1 MKSTVLKFNPFF
13 LYILCLYEFIKCKTI
28 YIDNYNEEK
37 VNNSI
42 ICSTKNSDLYL
53 PNEYNDF
60 EKEEVFS
67 TTLNIGKIQTIFL
80 NSSNIYQ
87 FYFSKIKVESDLLVN
102 IYPLDCPI
110 QISASDESITI
121 ENISN
126 YEYDAFFVI
135 IKKEKIDSSYIRIKP
150 LINPLEEKNR
160 KRTYHLIFNSFDK
173 SNPQLI
179 FNEKFPTLIYFY
191 SSLEKMKFIYESNN
205 SKEPVVFSF
214 FIKERNRFNV
224 TISKD
229 ENQNRIIAYKDNII
243 IDPKIVS
250 YDNIDIFVKKMDNKN
265 CAMIVKVSGN
275 SLPFYLQ
282 KNNLNLGFMPI
293 NTSHH
298 FYYMEVFKGEEGE
311 IMLYNKIHNG
321 YLSFEIINKNKVTE
335 NDIIINPGRYFPN
348 YDDKNV
354 SLFNKYN
361 AFTKK
366 LNFSYNET
374 EYCENG
380 CYLLIT
386 YYSPE
391 INLTNITGI
400 EYTLLARI
408 WDENEFKSQI
418 VNIPLNEYVFGVN
431 EAFSNSINAHYYTAY
446 IPEESDIIFE
456 FQGANIDVFSK
467 KGILQINILKQP
479 YNSLILINNTDIY
492 DDKEDEKYVIQLNKQ
507 QLGMERF
514 ESQYISFAFKIIYDD
529 ELSNSLL
536 NYYYFRIIQEK
547 SKNNFIIYPLD
558 TNKVNLCRTTEF
570 QKDYVCYFIMK
581 NDYNQLTNN
590 FSIYAYGKKE
600 ATLYEAWPI

>member
-1 MKSTVLKFNPFF
+1 MKSTVVKFNPFF
-13 LYILCLYEFIKCKTI
+13 LYILCLYEFIKCKAI

-135 IKKEKIDSSYIRIKP
+135 IKKEKINSSYIRIKP

-275 SLPFYLQ
+275 SSPFYLQ

-293 NTSHH
+293 NTSNHY
-298 FYYMEVFKGEEGE
+298 YYMEVFKGEEGE
-311 IMLYNKIHNG
+311 IMLHNKIHNG
-321 YLSFEIINKNKVTE
+321 HLSFEIINKINITE
-335 NDIIINPGRYFPN
+335 NDIIIDSGKLFPK
-348 YDDKNV
+348 YDDKNI
-354 SLFNKYN
+354 SLLNKYN
-361 AFTKK
+361 DYSKK
-366 LNFSYNET
+366 LNFF
-374 EYCENG
+374 
-380 CYLLIT
+380 LL
-386 YYSPE
+386 
-391 INLTNITGI
+391 
-400 EYTLLARI
+400 
-408 WDENEFKSQI
+408 
-418 VNIPLNEYVFGVN
+418 
-431 EAFSNSINAHYYTAY
+431 
-446 IPEESDIIFE
+446 
-456 FQGANIDVFSK
+456 
-467 KGILQINILKQP
+467 
-479 YNSLILINNTDIY
+479 
-492 DDKEDEKYVIQLNKQ
+492 
-507 QLGMERF
+507 
-514 ESQYISFAFKIIYDD
+514 
-529 ELSNSLL
+529 
-536 NYYYFRIIQEK
+536 
-547 SKNNFIIYPLD
+547 
-558 TNKVNLCRTTEF
+558 
-570 QKDYVCYFIMK
+570 
-581 NDYNQLTNN
+581 
-590 FSIYAYGKKE
+590 
-600 ATLYEAWPI
+600 